1 MTLIIPFP
9 SRMRTGH
16 ARKVATQLA
25 KARSNREA
33 DHILSRAIR
42 SYVLQMQSIGIVDQ
56 EIKRQR
62 IEFLTTIHLEC
73 QTVGAG
79 WLPNISSLDL
89 GESGGAA

>member
-1 MTLIIPFP
+1 MTSIIPFP
-9 SRMRTGH
+9 SRSRTGH
-16 ARKVATQLA
+16 ARKVATQLS

-42 SYVLQMQSIGIVDQ
+42 SYVLQMQSIGILDQ

-62 IEFLTTIHLEC
+62 VEFLMSIYVEC
-73 QTVGAG
+73 QKVGAG

-89 GESGGAA
+89 GGSGGAA